1 MLLELM
7 VRLSV
12 PSTICTQTEGMG
24 AGTFGGNL
32 SFDGTKSENAVGL
45 TSL

>member
-24 AGTFGGNL
+24 AGTFCL
-32 SFDGTKSENAVGL
+32 L
-45 TSL
+45 YTSRCV